1 MMRKRNNMR
10 KVNSREQRRELF
22 RAPTVSGAL
31 LSAVLLPAAVLSAA
45 ALLQAGYSA
54 LPAPVRSSLTETQE
68 KEGAVRAF
76 AAGPGTQ
83 AYPGGDPYNEYQ
95 WGFLNNGLF
104 RLTDKNSG
112 AGAAFQ
118 NLTSRTGGPAYG
130 PEVDS
135 RGTTFAKAGMD
146 INLTPARAAYDA
158 VEGKTETV
166 VAVIDTGIQTD
177 HEELS
182 GGIWTNADETPG
194 DGTDNDGNGYV
205 DDVNGW
211 NFYAGNNQLYSGR
224 EDNHGTHS
232 AGTIAAAKNGR
243 GITGICD
250 PAYVKIMP
258 IKVLGTE
265 EGIGTPEHVAQA
277 IRYAE
282 ANGASICN
290 LSFGT
295 ARFNQ
300 ELYDTMKNS
309 GMLFVVAAGNG
320 DRSGNGINID
330 ESPVYPAAFDLD
342 NVISV
347 ASMRLDGNLDPS
359 SNYGPAGV
367 DLAAPGKYILST
379 ISGNQYAYMSGTSMA
394 APMVTGVAAMIKS
407 AYPDTDTGRL
417 RQLILSSVKENSA
430 MDGKTATGGMLDA
443 GKAMELAG
451 GA

>member
-1 MMRKRNNMR
+1 MKKRNNM
-10 KVNSREQRRELF
+10 KKLNSRAQSRDLF
-22 RAPTVSGAL
+22 RTAAPSKTFLSVLL
-31 LSAVLLPAAVLSAA
+31 LSAAVISAA
-45 ALLQAGYSA
+45 AFLQAGA
-54 LPAPVRSSLTETQE
+54 LIWPAPVRSSLRGTQE
-68 KEGAVRAF
+68 KERNVRAF
-76 AAGPGTQ
+76 AAGPGTR
-83 AYPGGDPYNEYQ
+83 AYQGGDPYNEYQ

-104 RLTDKNSG
+104 RLIDQNRG
-112 AGAAFQ
+112 AETLFQ
-118 NLTSRTGGPAYG
+118 NLTSRTGGPVYG

-146 INLTPARAAYDA
+146 INLTSARAAYDA
-158 VEGKTETV
+158 VEGKTETI
-166 VAVIDTGIQTD
+166 VAVIDTGIQID

-182 GGIWTNADETPG
+182 GGIWINTDEIPG
-194 DGTDNDGNGYV
+194 DGADNDGNGYV

-232 AGTIAAAKNGR
+232 AGTIAAAQNGK

-250 PAYVKIMP
+250 PSYVKIMP
-258 IKVLGTE
+258 VKVLGTE

-295 ARFNQ
+295 VRFNQ

-320 DRSGNGINID
+320 DKSGKGINID

-342 NVISV
+342 NIISV

-359 SNYGPAGV
+359 SNYGLSGV

-394 APMVTGVAAMIKS
+394 APMVTGAAAMIKS
-407 AYPDTDTGRL
+407 AYPDTDTGKL
-417 RQLILSSVKENSA
+417 RELILSSVRKNSA

-443 GKAMELAG
+443 GRAMELAG

>member
-1 MMRKRNNMR
+1 M
-10 KVNSREQRRELF
+10 
-22 RAPTVSGAL
+22 
-31 LSAVLLPAAVLSAA
+31 
-45 ALLQAGYSA
+45 
-54 LPAPVRSSLTETQE
+54 
-68 KEGAVRAF
+68 
-76 AAGPGTQ
+76 
-83 AYPGGDPYNEYQ
+83 
-95 WGFLNNGLF
+95 
-104 RLTDKNSG
+104 
-112 AGAAFQ
+112 
-118 NLTSRTGGPAYG
+118 
-130 PEVDS
+130 
-135 RGTTFAKAGMD
+135 
-146 INLTPARAAYDA
+146 
-158 VEGKTETV
+158 
-166 VAVIDTGIQTD
+166 
-177 HEELS
+177 
-182 GGIWTNADETPG
+182 
-194 DGTDNDGNGYV
+194 

-407 AYPDTDTGRL
+407 AYPDTDAGRL

>member
-1 MMRKRNNMR
+1 
-10 KVNSREQRRELF
+10 
-22 RAPTVSGAL
+22 
-31 LSAVLLPAAVLSAA
+31 
-45 ALLQAGYSA
+45 
-54 LPAPVRSSLTETQE
+54 
-68 KEGAVRAF
+68 
-76 AAGPGTQ
+76 
-83 AYPGGDPYNEYQ
+83 
-95 WGFLNNGLF
+95 
-104 RLTDKNSG
+104 
-112 AGAAFQ
+112 
-118 NLTSRTGGPAYG
+118 
-130 PEVDS
+130 
-135 RGTTFAKAGMD
+135 MD